1 MAILKTSWGTKRK
14 APAKKVEEKKV
25 VPEKKKKVVAPKV
38 EDIIMEAKV
47 TVIEDP
53 TAEEFIATLPKKQR
67 GVKKVNIENQE

>member
-1 MAILKTSWGTKRK
+1 MAILKTSWGTRRK
-14 APAKKVEEKKV
+14 APIKKIEEKKI
-25 VPEKKKKVVAPKV
+25 VPEKKKKVASPKV
-38 EDIIMEAKV
+38 EDEIMETKI